1 MIVSVCGVMIVSVRG
16 VMIVSVCDVMI
27 IYLRYVVSL
36 REFPGEKLIL
46 L

>member
-1 MIVSVCGVMIVSVRG
+1 MIVSVCG

-36 REFPGEKLIL
+36 REFLGEKLIL